1 MMIGAEYEE
10 ILLEL
15 AEAEQLNY
23 SEEENNMM
31 FSAAGGGIFTLIC
44 C

>member
-1 MMIGAEYEE
+1 MIGAEYEE
-10 ILLEL
+10 IVLEL

-23 SEEENNMM
+23 LEEENNMM
-31 FSAAGGGIFTLIC
+31 FSTIGGGIFTLVC